1 MKESIKTVVKM
12 LAVAIAAVVV
22 YLWGIN
28 LIDASQFVKPT
39 PDYVGT
45 ISVQPPFENTV
56 RSW

>member
-1 MKESIKTVVKM
+1 MKKQIVVM
-12 LAVAIAAVVV
+12 LSVAITAVAV

-28 LIDASQFVKPT
+28 LIDTSHWCSPQ
-39 PDYVGT
+39 PDYIGT